1 MTRDKKGIPENIPK
15 IFDKTPVKSYRYG
28 DTLEMTTSIGKQT
41 IMVLP
46 GKRYVVLETGEIKDM
61 DVSSLSREDNLK
73 SVRNTMKKLRRL
85 ITHNF
90 HGKKNE
96 LWITLTYKEHVTD
109 SKEAYNHFKIF
120 MRRMRESYGSLEYI
134 SVIEPQASGRW
145 HYHVLIKSDDE
156 SERLYIPNE
165 ELALMWGRG
174 FTKTKRLKSS
184 DKVGNYVIAYLTDLK
199 IPEENATTDKKYI
212 KGARLHLYP
221 KGLRIYR
228 CSRGIVQ
235 PYEETNIKETILEKN
250 KIDRKIKSNFSR
262 MTKHKDLL
270 GNEIVYIT
278 EFYNDLKE

>member
-1 MTRDKKGIPENIPK
+1 MTKDKKEIPENIPK

-85 ITHNF
+85 IAHNF
-90 HGKKNE
+90 HGEKNE
-96 LWITLTYKEHVTD
+96 LWITLTYKEHVID
-109 SKEAYNHFKIF
+109 PKETYNHFKVF
-120 MRRMRESYGSLEYI
+120 MKRMRKSYGSLEYI

-156 SERLYIPNE
+156 IKRLYIPNE
-165 ELALMWGRG
+165 ELALKWGRG
-174 FTKTKRLKSS
+174 FTKTKRLKNS
-184 DKVGNYVIAYLTDLK
+184 DKVGNYVVAYLTDLK
-199 IPEENATTDKKYI
+199 IPDENATTDKKYI

-228 CSRGIVQ
+228 CSRNIVQ
-235 PYEETNIKETILEKN
+235 LYEETDIKETILEKN
-250 KIDRKIKSNFSR
+250 KIDKEMKSNFSR